1 MTACVCCSLS
11 GCQAPALCQCSP
23 GGDAQSHSAT
33 TSATT
38 AAPSSRLPGGG
49 ASPILQWNLQT
60 LGRLG
65 IYAEL
70 VQRDPDN
77 WCMLAPRDLQ
87 RLLDAVTIG
96 ETLAQAIERND
107 QGAKVAALVQWRRR
121 IQAPPTGEATR

>member
-33 TSATT
+33 T
-38 AAPSSRLPGGG
+38 AAPSSSLQGGG
-49 ASPILQWNLQT
+49 ANPILPWSIKT

-87 RLLDAVTIG
+87 RLLDTIAIG

-107 QGAKVAALVQWRRR
+107 HGATAAALAQWRRR
-121 IQAPPTGEATR
+121 IQAPLSGETT

>member
-1 MTACVCCSLS
+1 M
-11 GCQAPALCQCSP
+11 
-23 GGDAQSHSAT
+23 
-33 TSATT
+33 T
-38 AAPSSRLPGGG
+38 AAPSSSLPGGE
-49 ASPILQWNLQT
+49 ASPILQWSIKT

-87 RLLDAVTIG
+87 RLLDAIAIG

-121 IQAPPTGEATR
+121 IQAPPTEETTR